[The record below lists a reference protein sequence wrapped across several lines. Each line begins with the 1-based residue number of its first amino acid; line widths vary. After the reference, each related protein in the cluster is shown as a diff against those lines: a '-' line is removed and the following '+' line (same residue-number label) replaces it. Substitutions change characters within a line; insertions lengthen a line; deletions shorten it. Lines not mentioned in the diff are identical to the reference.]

1 MAVKKTRLGCGMW
14 VLFKKKKKKRRSSI
28 SIFLNFKVERDISFE
43 SASNN
48 FTRIIPRDKFNFRI

>member
-1 MAVKKTRLGCGMW
+1 MA
-14 VLFKKKKKKRRSSI
+14 I
-28 SIFLNFKVERDISFE
+28 SYFLNFKGEKEISFE